1 MAEPNFYC
9 KGSDKIMITKSNTL
23 VEAGYDLSM
32 AEHDLMTLAIN
43 KIHKQQCSGK
53 QVMIS
58 AKEFAAANQVSEI
71 YAYKTLKDT
80 AKTLGEKKLKFT
92 LYRDHTITS
101 DKEDDKLLV
110 IKPPHNNFSTLRAEY
125 NWLQGISYQDQQ
137 GYLVIHFSDPL
148 AFLIEHTGKAYTKYD
163 YVKTVEFK
171 GASSKRIYELIT
183 KWQKL
188 GSTPEMSV
196 FEWKDLFGVADK
208 YPKVAEFRRRVLD
221 PAIEQINEQGDFKLE
236 IIPIK
241 MGRNISHFR
250 IDIKVK
256 KKQNFVDESSR
267 ATPLTLHLLTA
278 SQAQTFAVKLANDSN
293 FGSNYAQSGE
303 SMNAFISR
311 LTQELQRD
319 INKVAFY
326 MPYLIKNGFKTK

>member
-1 MAEPNFYC
+1 MAASNFYC
-9 KGSDKIMITKSNTL
+9 KGSETIMITKSNTL
-23 VEAGYDLSM
+23 VEAGYDLTM

-43 KIHKQQCSGK
+43 KIHKQQVGGK
-53 QVMIS
+53 QVMIT

-92 LYRDHTITS
+92 LYRDLSIIS
-101 DKEDDKLLV
+101 DKEDDKLSVL
-110 IKPPHNNFSTLRAEY
+110 KPPHNNFTTLRAEY

-137 GYLVIHFSDPL
+137 GYLLLHFSDPL

-163 YVKTVEFK
+163 YVKTVAFT

-188 GSTPEMSV
+188 GSTPEMTV

-208 YPKVAEFRRRVLD
+208 YPKVAEFKRRVLD
-221 PAIEQINEQGDFKLE
+221 PAIDQINKQGDFKLE
-236 IIPIK
+236 IVPIK
-241 MGRNISHFR
+241 AGRNITHFR

-256 KKQNFVDESSR
+256 KRLVTSENSELNPKG
-267 ATPLTLHLLTA
+267 LHLLTV
-278 SQAQTFAVKLANDSN
+278 SQASNFAVKLANDAN
-293 FGSNYAQSGE
+293 FGSKFARSGE
-303 SMNAFISR
+303 TMNDFTSR
-311 LTQELQRD
+311 LAQELQRD
-319 INKVAFY
+319 HDKVTLY
-326 MPYLIKNGFKTK
+326 MPYLTKLGFKF

>member
-1 MAEPNFYC
+1 MAASNFYC
-9 KGSDKIMITKSNTL
+9 KGSETIMITKSNTL
-23 VEAGYDLSM
+23 VEAGYDLTM

-43 KIHKQQCSGK
+43 KIHKQQVGGK
-53 QVMIS
+53 QVLIT

-92 LYRDHTITS
+92 LYRDLSIIS
-101 DKEDDKLLV
+101 DKEDDKLSVL
-110 IKPPHNNFSTLRAEY
+110 KPPHNNFTTLRAEY

-137 GYLVIHFSDPL
+137 GYLLLHFSDPL

-163 YVKTVEFK
+163 YVKTVAFT

-188 GSTPEMSV
+188 GSTPEMTV

-208 YPKVAEFRRRVLD
+208 YPKVAEFKRRVLD
-221 PAIEQINEQGDFKLE
+221 PAIDQINKQGDFKLE
-236 IIPIK
+236 IVPIK
-241 MGRNISHFR
+241 AGRNITHFR

-256 KKQNFVDESSR
+256 KRLVTSENSELNPKG
-267 ATPLTLHLLTA
+267 LHLLTV
-278 SQAQTFAVKLANDSN
+278 SQASNFAVKLANDAN
-293 FGSNYAQSGE
+293 FGSKFARSGE
-303 SMNAFISR
+303 TMNDFTSR
-311 LTQELQRD
+311 LAQELQRD
-319 INKVAFY
+319 HDKVTLY
-326 MPYLIKNGFKTK
+326 MPYLTKLGFKF